1 MEDQDNIII
10 SHTNQL
16 RNIDK
21 NNIETADNIKELGVK
36 IDQQG
41 LLVVDHMK
49 QLAKQDEK
57 MTEIKEDVRDVK
69 KSLSKI
75 DVVDKKVSDLSSS
88 VDKQFNDNKIMVSN
102 IISDILI

>member
-75 DVVDKKVSDLSSS
+75 DVVYKTVSHLSSS